1 MGRMG
6 WQAPRRQRRLLCAS
20 GTVLPV
26 RRPHTGRRARCGGAA
41 AVLAGPAARGAAPV
55 VACPAVGSAGGRVG
69 RQYAVVRAAAA
80 FLLWGC
86 APAAGAAARARAVSA
101 PDELHFVRRR
111 RVRDARLGGAC
122 RDAMVD
128 LDVMERWVRSW
139 VSQSAS

>member
-55 VACPAVGSAGGRVG
+55 VACPAVGCAGGRVG
-69 RQYAVVRAAAA
+69 RQYAVVRSAAA
-80 FLLWGC
+80 FPLCEC
-86 APAAGAAARARAVSA
+86 APSTEAATRTWY
-101 PDELHFVRRR
+101 
-111 RVRDARLGGAC
+111 
-122 RDAMVD
+122 MY
-128 LDVMERWVRSW
+128 
-139 VSQSAS
+139 ASD